1 MPALFMDRLT
11 ESFAVSNKHAGPG
24 DACMGLAAKQVR

>member
-1 MPALFMDRLT
+1 MPALFMDRLN
-11 ESFAVSNKHAGPG
+11 ESFVLSNKHAGPG